1 MQSTL
6 SMTNTAVFLGK
17 VQSRIRDDDDE
28 LSTAASGN
36 TSGSGS
42 ESDTQTP
49 KRLGKGQPTYH
60 GAPKNA
66 GSIFCLMG
74 AVGCASRT
82 SSPDKANSDTSTEAP
97 SSPETSSCT
106 PEPMSPVSAVSTP
119 SATDPLEPLPAQVSK
134 AKRSSKKSATTCEP
148 AVSKAA
154 VESTTAVLIN
164 APWRRKAFAGLQGP
178 SACPAP
184 PSSLVQ
190 QKQQEEKPFLLSP
203 PCGSLPAP
211 PPGLFVSAPALP
223 PGLTVPAGFRPPPG
237 LELLTDVTAIV
248 APHAPAP
255 PPGLAPVAPA
265 PFDNA
270 AFRKELVAILKDLD
284 QNRSAVTAVQR
295 LRACRV
301 PVSRQAAEFADI
313 LTRAVEEPRGM
324 VRRPILAFAVGLAA
338 GQPSAF
344 QRSECVAGVQI
355 FFSEV
360 YPDLCDEVPRLPK
373 IASTELV
380 PMLRSVFSGE
390 ELTPFLPEAMLDELL
405 M

>member
-1 MQSTL
+1 
-6 SMTNTAVFLGK
+6 VFLGK

-28 LSTAASGN
+28 STAASGN

-42 ESDTQTP
+42 ESDMQTP

-60 GAPKNA
+60 GAPVNA
-66 GSIFCLMG
+66 GSILCLMG
-74 AVGCASRT
+74 AVGCASRA

-97 SSPETSSCT
+97 SSP
-106 PEPMSPVSAVSTP
+106 
-119 SATDPLEPLPAQVSK
+119 ATEPLEPLPAQVSK
-134 AKRSSKKSATTCEP
+134 AKRSRKKSATTCEP

-178 SACPAP
+178 SVVSCPAP
-184 PSSLVQ
+184 PPGLVQ
-190 QKQQEEKPFLLSP
+190 QQQEEKPSLLSP
-203 PCGSLPAP
+203 PCSSLPAP
-211 PPGLFVSAPALP
+211 PPGL
-223 PGLTVPAGFRPPPG
+223 TAGFRPPPG
-237 LELLTDVTAIV
+237 LELL

-270 AFRKELVAILKDLD
+270 VFRKELVAILKDLD

-301 PVSRQAAEFADI
+301 PLSRQAAEFADI

-324 VRRPILAFAVGLAA
+324 MRRPILAFAVGLAA

-390 ELTPFLPEAMLDELL
+390 ELTPFLPKAMLDELL